1 MNLVALYY
9 TTKGDVTITLIRQDG
24 VSGFA
29 LSRNDWG
36 EAVLAATVLDSAEH
50 WDGEAAGHAYL
61 FARSPTMLHL
71 LGDALALFAT
81 EFAADEDMPGA
92 DLVDR
97 FAEWRSRAKAELAA
111 PI

>member
-1 MNLVALYY
+1 MNLVALCP
-9 TTKGDVTITLIRQDG
+9 TIKGDFTITPIRQAG

-36 EAVLAATVLDSAEH
+36 EAVLAATALDSAEH
-50 WDGEAAGHAYL
+50 WGGEATGHAYL

-71 LGDALALFAT
+71 LRDALALFAA
-81 EFAADEDMPGA
+81 EFDADEDVPGA

-97 FAEWRSRAKAELAA
+97 LTE
-111 PI
+111 